1 LHLIENAV
9 LLSKIKIMQVVAIQE
24 IKAKYPN
31 EWVLLGNP
39 KTVLATVQSGILLFH
54 GKDYLEVCY
63 KGSELGANYDS
74 RTIIYT
80 GETQQKNRK
89 WLKAIRLD
97 VPTPMT

>member
-1 LHLIENAV
+1 MYFCL
-9 LLSKIKIMQVVAIQE
+9 KIKEMKAKTIEE
-24 IKAKYPN
+24 IKAAYPN

-39 KTVLATVQSGILLFH
+39 ETDLATVKSGILLFH
-54 GKDYLEVCY
+54 SKDYLEVCY
-63 KGSELGANYDS
+63 KGSELGADYKS

>member
-1 LHLIENAV
+1 MQALTIE
-9 LLSKIKIMQVVAIQE
+9 E
-24 IKAKYPN
+24 IKMTYPN

-39 KTVLATVQSGILLFH
+39 QTELAAVQSGILLFH

-63 KGSELGANYDS
+63 KGSELGKTYDS

-80 GETQQKNRK
+80 GETKQKNRK

-97 VPTPMT
+97 APMQTI

>member
-1 LHLIENAV
+1 
-9 LLSKIKIMQVVAIQE
+9 MQALTIQQ
-24 IKAKYPN
+24 IKAAYPN
-31 EWVLLGNP
+31 EWILLGNP
-39 KTVLATVQSGILLFH
+39 ETDLATVQSGILLFH

-80 GETQQKNRK
+80 GETKQKNRK

-97 VPTPMT
+97 APTPTI

>member
-1 LHLIENAV
+1 MKVLTIE
-9 LLSKIKIMQVVAIQE
+9 E
-24 IKAKYPN
+24 IKAVYPN
-31 EWVLLGNP
+31 EWILLGNP
-39 KTVLATVQSGILLFH
+39 KTALATVQSGILLFH

-80 GETQQKNRK
+80 GETKQKNRK

-97 VPTPMT
+97 APTQTT

>member
-1 LHLIENAV
+1 
-9 LLSKIKIMQVVAIQE
+9 MQALTLQE
-24 IKAKYPN
+24 MKAAYPN
-31 EWVLLGNP
+31 EWLLLGNP
-39 KTVLATVQSGILLFH
+39 ETDLASVQSGIVLFH

-63 KGSELGANYDS
+63 KGSELGAGYNS

-97 VPTPMT
+97 APMPTI

>member
-1 LHLIENAV
+1 MEALTL
-9 LLSKIKIMQVVAIQE
+9 QE
-24 IKAKYPN
+24 MKATYPN
-31 EWVLLGNP
+31 QWLLLGNP
-39 KTVLATVQSGILLFH
+39 KTVLATVESGIVLFH

-80 GETQQKNRK
+80 GETQQKHRK

-97 VPTPMT
+97 APMPTT

>member
-1 LHLIENAV
+1 MEV
-9 LLSKIKIMQVVAIQE
+9 LTIQE
-24 IKAKYPN
+24 LKAAYPN
-31 EWVLLGNP
+31 EWILLGNP
-39 KTVLATVQSGILLFH
+39 ETVLATVQSGILLFH

-63 KGSELGANYDS
+63 KGSELGAHYKS

-97 VPTPMT
+97 VQTQTT